1 MKYLLVLLAAALLL
15 WMVRPADKAEKT
27 PLLPSDTILAVGDSL
42 TYGHG
47 ASPKESYPSV
57 LASMT
62 GLRIVN
68 AGRNGETSQE
78 GLKRV
83 SQLLQQHKPKLT
95 LLCYGGNDILQ
106 KKSMR
111 TLKENLK
118 TMISLIRAH
127 GSEVIL
133 IAVPDFS
140 LFGLHPLSLYDEVAK
155 ETGTPIVSGLLSDI
169 LADPSLKSDQ
179 VHPNAKGYR
188 KMAETLYET
197 IKKHYKFP

>member
-1 MKYLLVLLAAALLL
+1 MKYLLILLAAALLL
-15 WMVRPADKAEKT
+15 WMVRPTDKADKT
-27 PLLPSDTILAVGDSL
+27 PLLPSDTILAMGDSL

-62 GLRIVN
+62 GLRIIN

-83 SQLLQQHKPKLT
+83 PQLLQQHKPKLT

-106 KKSMR
+106 KKSMK

-140 LFGLHPLSLYDEVAK
+140 LFGLHPLSLYEEVAE
-155 ETGTPIVSGLLSDI
+155 ETNTPLVNGLLSDI

-188 KMAETLYET
+188 KMAETLYEA
-197 IKKHYKFP
+197 IKKHFRLP